1 MTIDLGAIID
11 SVTPLVGSV
20 LDTSGTVVDILR
32 DASLYDDATIDP
44 DTLQIV
50 DPTPETTVE
59 YDLAALIMPAGVS
72 LRPTAPQIQQTPG
85 KYTVKISTDVT
96 DVKVRDIIRPS
107 DCRNQALIG
116 ARLRVESIEDD
127 GSGLLRILNCCIDV
141 IPA

>member
-20 LDTSGTVVDILR
+20 LDTSGSVVDVLR
-32 DASLYDDATIDP
+32 NPNLLDDATVDP

-59 YDLAALIMPAGVS
+59 YDLAALIMPAGAS
-72 LRPTAPQIQQTPG
+72 LRPTAPQVQQTPG
-85 KYTVKISTDVT
+85 KYTVKISADVT

-107 DCRNQALIG
+107 DCRNAALIG
-116 ARLRVESIEDD
+116 ARLRVDSIDDD
-127 GSGLLRILNCCIDV
+127 GTGLLRVLNCTLDV